1 MHRFVFHLIQKNNNM
16 SKETKDWMES
26 LVKNYR
32 IPEEQPKEKKEP
44 ARLLKESQLS
54 IIMER
59 DKKDLVNKK
68 SK

>member
-1 MHRFVFHLIQKNNNM
+1 M
-16 SKETKDWMES
+16 SKETKDWMDK

-32 IPEEQPKEKKEP
+32 IPEETTKEKQEP
-44 ARLLKESQLS
+44 KRLLKESQLR

-59 DKKDLVNKK
+59 DSKDLVNKK

>member
-1 MHRFVFHLIQKNNNM
+1 MDR
-16 SKETKDWMES
+16 

-44 ARLLKESQLS
+44 VRLLKESQLR

-59 DKKDLVNKK
+59 DSKDLVNKK
-68 SK
+68 SQ

>member
-1 MHRFVFHLIQKNNNM
+1 M
-16 SKETKDWMES
+16 SKDTTKDWMDK

-32 IPEEQPKEKKEP
+32 IPEEAPKENKEP
-44 ARLLKESQLS
+44 ARLLKESQLR

>member
-1 MHRFVFHLIQKNNNM
+1 MSNDSTKN
-16 SKETKDWMES
+16 WMDK

-44 ARLLKESQLS
+44 VRLLKESQLR

-59 DKKDLVNKK
+59 DKKDLLTK
-68 SK
+68 SKNNV

>member
-1 MHRFVFHLIQKNNNM
+1 M
-16 SKETKDWMES
+16 SKDSTKEWMDR

-44 ARLLKESQLS
+44 VRLLKESQLR

-59 DKKDLVNKK
+59 DKKDLEKK
-68 SK
+68 K

>member
-1 MHRFVFHLIQKNNNM
+1 MNKDI
-16 SKETKDWMES
+16 TKDWMDK

-32 IPEEQPKEKKEP
+32 IPDEQPKENKEP
-44 ARLLKESQLS
+44 VKLLKESQLR

-68 SK
+68 

>member
-1 MHRFVFHLIQKNNNM
+1 MNNNQT
-16 SKETKDWMES
+16 KEWMDK

-44 ARLLKESQLS
+44 ARLLRESQLR

-59 DKKDLVNKK
+59 DKKDLVNKNNK
-68 SK
+68 

>member
-1 MHRFVFHLIQKNNNM
+1 MNNNQT
-16 SKETKDWMES
+16 KEWMDK

-44 ARLLKESQLS
+44 ARLLRESQLR

-59 DKKDLVNKK
+59 DKKDLEKK
-68 SK
+68 K

>member
-1 MHRFVFHLIQKNNNM
+1 M
-16 SKETKDWMES
+16 SKDSTKDWMDK

-32 IPEEQPKEKKEP
+32 IPEEQTKEKKEP
-44 ARLLKESQLS
+44 VRLLKESQLR